1 MVFMALK
8 ELFKSIVIFFGLTNS
23 SAMFQVIINKSLWD
37 LINIR
42 EVVSFINNIIVEI
55 EKRRVQWSSKRD
67 SKEIEIK

>member
-55 EKRRVQWSSKRD
+55 EKRRVQ
-67 SKEIEIK
+67 